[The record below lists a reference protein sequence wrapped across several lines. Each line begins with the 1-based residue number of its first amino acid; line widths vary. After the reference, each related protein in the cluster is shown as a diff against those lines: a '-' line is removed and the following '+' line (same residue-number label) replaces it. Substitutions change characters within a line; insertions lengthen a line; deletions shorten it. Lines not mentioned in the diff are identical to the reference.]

1 MIKSV
6 QITANLF
13 PVPGL
18 IGLVACGGKSI
29 RMGTDKSMLNYHN
42 KPQRY
47 HLYDML
53 EPFCELVYISC
64 NSIQLKNMKKG
75 YRVMAD
81 LPAYQNIGPMAALLT
96 AFRKYPE
103 NDFLLIGCDYPFLSA
118 EEIRHFLKHCH
129 TETTTVFYNEKDDM
143 YEPLLAF
150 YHHGIKESLMEMVQK
165 SQYSLQELLRKS
177 NASKYSPVNLKSIIG
192 INTKDDLMEASKL
205 LALIK
210 NESIV

>member
-1 MIKSV
+1 MPDIH
-6 QITANLF
+6 

-18 IGLVACGGKSI
+18 IGLVACGGKSV
-29 RMGTDKSMLNYHN
+29 RMGSDKGMLNYHN

-64 NSIQLKNMKKG
+64 NSIQLKDMKEG

-118 EEIRHFLKHCH
+118 EEISRFLKHCQS
-129 TETTTVFYNEKDDM
+129 ENTTVFYNEKDDM
-143 YEPLLAF
+143 YEPLIAL
-150 YHHGIKESLMEMVQK
+150 YHHRIKNSLLEMA
-165 SQYSLQELLRKS
+165 SANQYSLQELLRKS
-177 NASKYSPVNLKSIIG
+177 TVTKYYPANKNSIIG
-192 INTKDDLMEASKL
+192 INTKADLMEACKF
-205 LALIK
+205 IDPVK
-210 NESIV
+210 E

>member
-1 MIKSV
+1 MPDIHP
-6 QITANLF
+6 L
-13 PVPGL
+13 PGL

-29 RMGTDKSMLNYHN
+29 RMGTDKSMLNYHH

-53 EPFCELVYISC
+53 VPFCELVYISC
-64 NSIQLKNMKKG
+64 NSIQLKNMKEG
-75 YRVMAD
+75 YRIMAD

-118 EEIRHFLKHCH
+118 EEISHFLKHCH

-143 YEPLLAF
+143 YEPLIAF
-150 YHHGIKESLMEMVQK
+150 YHHSIKNSLVEMALTN
-165 SQYSLQELLRKS
+165 QYSLQELLRRS
-177 NASKYSPVNLKSIIG
+177 TVTKYYPANKNSIIG
-192 INTKDDLMEASKL
+192 INTKVDLIEAYKL
-205 LALIK
+205 IGPDK
-210 NESIV
+210 E